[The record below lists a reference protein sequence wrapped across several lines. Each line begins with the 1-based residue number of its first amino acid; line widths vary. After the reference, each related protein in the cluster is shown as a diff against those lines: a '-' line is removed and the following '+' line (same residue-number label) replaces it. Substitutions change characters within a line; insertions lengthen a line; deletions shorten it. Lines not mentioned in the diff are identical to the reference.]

1 MNDDSFTSAPQLKR
15 GPLGRAPLSNR
26 RIETL
31 NYVENVLIRFYMEL
45 GTTGLVAAGAL
56 GFVALANSR
65 AVTGEHM
72 EKPHRIGQLYGYTV
86 CLVAVVTFLTSAN
99 SLVKA
104 FFALANPISY
114 GQEPFR
120 MGFEP
125 SLSSFEAFRATY
137 MFGGRAMVNVAS
149 AAGDS
154 SLRADTL
161 STAELQSRYDALR
174 SERVA
179 QVRQAALSEVVTSGM
194 LIVIAVVLFGLHWRW
209 LRAREREA
217 APA

>member
-1 MNDDSFTSAPQLKR
+1 VAYL
-15 GPLGRAPLSNR
+15 
-26 RIETL
+26 
-31 NYVENVLIRFYMEL
+31 ENVLFRFYMEL
-45 GTTGLVAAGAL
+45 GTVGLVVSGAL
-56 GFVALANSR
+56 AFVALANSR
-65 AVTGEHM
+65 AVGGEHM
-72 EKPHRIGQLYGYTV
+72 DKPHRIGQLYGYTV

-99 SLVKA
+99 SFVKGL
-104 FFALANPISY
+104 FALADPVSY

-137 MFGGRAMVNVAS
+137 MFGPSGAMVSMARARG
-149 AAGDS
+149 AARDTS
-154 SLRADTL
+154 QRVDTL
-161 STAELQSRYDALR
+161 STAELRSRYEALR

-179 QVRQAALSEVVTSGM
+179 QVRQAGLSEVVTSGI
-194 LIVIAVVLFGLHWRW
+194 LIVLAAVLFGVHWRW

>member
-1 MNDDSFTSAPQLKR
+1 M
-15 GPLGRAPLSNR
+15 
-26 RIETL
+26 

-65 AVTGEHM
+65 TVTGEHM
-72 EKPHRIGQLYGYTV
+72 EKPQRIGQLYGYAV

-104 FFALANPISY
+104 VFALADPIAY

-125 SLSSFEAFRATY
+125 SLSSLEAFRATY
-137 MFGGRAMVNVAS
+137 MFGGRAMVNMART
-149 AAGDS
+149 ARDS

-161 STAELQSRYDALR
+161 STAELQSRYEALR
-174 SERVA
+174 GERVA
-179 QVRQAALSEVVTSGM
+179 QVRQAGLSEVVTSGM
-194 LIVIAVVLFGLHWRW
+194 LIVIAVVLFWLHWRW

-217 APA
+217 AAT